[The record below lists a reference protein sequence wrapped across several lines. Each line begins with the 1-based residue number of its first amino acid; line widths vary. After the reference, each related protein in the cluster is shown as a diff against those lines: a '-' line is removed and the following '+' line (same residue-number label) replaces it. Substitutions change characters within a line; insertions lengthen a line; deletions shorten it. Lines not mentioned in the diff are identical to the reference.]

1 MMKTIHERVEA
12 ARAGTNPTVV
22 CRVPSGWVVM
32 ADTQYLPGYCIL
44 LADPVVQDLNSLTG
58 RKRARFLE
66 DMAITGDA
74 LLEVTGAYRINY
86 EILGNTEPVLHAHI
100 IPRYMSEPEE
110 LRKIPVWSYD
120 RAKFPPKKFDAERD
134 KKLMQA
140 IAKAIQKR
148 L

>member
-1 MMKTIHERVEA
+1 MIHERVKA
-12 ARAGTNPTVV
+12 AREGKNPTVV

-32 ADTQYLPGYCIL
+32 ADIQYLPGYCIL

-58 RKRARFLE
+58 RKRAQFLQ

-86 EILGNTEPVLHAHI
+86 EILGNSEPVLHAHI

-110 LRKIPVWSYD
+110 LRKIPVWSYEKA
-120 RAKFPPKKFDAERD
+120 REPPKKFDAERD

-140 IAKAIQKR
+140 IAQAIQKR

>member
-1 MMKTIHERVEA
+1 MQSIQERVKA
-12 ARAGTNPTVV
+12 AREGKNPTVV

-32 ADTQYLPGYCIL
+32 ADTQYLRGYCIL
-44 LADPVVQDLNSLTG
+44 LADPVAKDLNALEG
-58 RKRARFLE
+58 EKRARFLE

-74 LLEVTGAYRINY
+74 LLEVTDAYRINY

-120 RAKFPPKKFDAERD
+120 KVRENPKKFDAERD
-134 KKLMQA
+134 KKLMRD
-140 IAKAIQKR
+140 IAEAIQKR

>member
-1 MMKTIHERVEA
+1 MIHERVKA
-12 ARAGTNPTVV
+12 AREGKNPKVV

-32 ADTQYLPGYCIL
+32 ADIQYLPGYCIL

-58 RKRARFLE
+58 RKRDRFLQ

-120 RAKFPPKKFDAERD
+120 KASRPPKKFDTEGD

-140 IAKAIQKR
+140 IAQAIQKR

>member
-1 MMKTIHERVEA
+1 MIHERVKA
-12 ARAGTNPTVV
+12 AREGKNPTVV

-32 ADTQYLPGYCIL
+32 ADIQYLPGYCIL

-58 RKRARFLE
+58 RKRDRFLE

-74 LLEVTGAYRINY
+74 LLEVTDAYRINY

-100 IPRYMSEPEE
+100 IPRYMAEPEE
-110 LRKIPVWSYD
+110 FRKIPVWSYD
-120 RAKFPPKKFDAERD
+120 KAKEPTPKFDAARD

-140 IAKAIQKR
+140 IAQAIQKR
-148 L
+148 M